1 MKTLIMNSVL
11 VASIVLL
18 MPLAAFSAEF
28 TDGLVLYF
36 SFDEGKGDVAED
48 LSGNKHE
55 GVIDNPIWAKG
66 KFGQA
71 LQFDG
76 DGSGT
81 FVTVESTPKLN
92 VNEMTFMA
100 WVNAEHWNGTRQIAG
115 KSVHGGCGGRVQF
128 GLFSD
133 GPNIMLRFETEA
145 GRVDI
150 VAPLPDAGKWAHIA
164 VTNDGTDGIIYIDG
178 KEEGKGAVPGK
189 LGANADPFR
198 IGQDCDSPQY
208 VFAGLIDEPRL
219 WDHALSEGEISD
231 FKDLDAKQ
239 ALAVDSQGKLSTA
252 WGKIKT
258 KY

>member
-18 MPLAAFSAEF
+18 MPLATFAAEF

-55 GVIDNPIWAKG
+55 GVIDKPKWVKG

-71 LQFDG
+71 LQFEG

-92 VNEMTFMA
+92 VDEMTFMA
-100 WVNAEHWNGTRQIAG
+100 WVNTENWNGVRQVVG
-115 KSVHGGCGGRVQF
+115 KSVHGGCGGRVQY
-128 GLFSD
+128 GLFSE
-133 GPNIMLRFETEA
+133 GGNLRLRFETEA
-145 GRVDI
+145 GRTDI
-150 VAPLPDAGKWAHIA
+150 DAPLPDVGKWVHIA
-164 VTNDGTDGIIYIDG
+164 VTNDGKDGIIYIDG
-178 KEEGKGAVPGK
+178 KEEGKGPVAGK
-189 LGANADPFR
+189 LNANADPFR
-198 IGQDCDSPQY
+198 IGQDCDRPQY
-208 VFAGLIDEPRL
+208 IFAGLIDEARL
-219 WDHALSEGEISD
+219 WDHALSEGEIND
-231 FKDLDAKQ
+231 FMDLGVE
-239 ALAVDSQGKLSTA
+239 ALAVDGQGKLSTA